1 MAHKKEVIAR
11 AKDLYCLQGKTIKE
25 ITAVMGIPGKTIA
38 NWKDKDEWDKQIAT
52 GSAMET
58 FLQLY
63 KAFNSKVLEVIENGT
78 INNAPVAD
86 ALLKNK
92 KLLDQLMPGHV
103 ILGNMYRYLED
114 TTNYIAD
121 HGDDRMKEW
130 WQEHIEVLG
139 EVLRKKYAGN
149 MA

>member
-1 MAHKKEVIAR
+1 MAHKKEVVER

-25 ITAVMGIPGKTIA
+25 ISGIMLIPMKTIS
-38 NWKDKDEWDKQIAT
+38 NWKDKDEWDRQIAT

-63 KAFNSKVLEVIENGT
+63 KAFNCKVLEVIENGT

-114 TTNYIAD
+114 TTNFIAEQ
-121 HGDDRMKEW
+121 GSEAVKEW
-130 WQEHIEVLG
+130 WQEHIVPLG
-139 EVLRKKYAGN
+139 EQLRKKYAGS
-149 MA
+149 MG